1 MGFRWPWLLSSLL
14 AVPALVALYV
24 ALIRRRNKRAA
35 ELAAKG
41 FTPTA
46 QTRRLRRLRHIPFVF
61 FLAGLSLLLFSLA
74 RPHMNIGVP
83 RREGTVILAFDVS
96 NSMRADDLKP
106 TRMEAAKVAAAAFV
120 EKQPSE
126 IIIGVVAFS
135 DGSIITQQPTKE
147 RVITA
152 IKALRPQGGTS
163 LGQGI
168 FTALNAIA
176 GGTIKIDPAALA
188 GDPGGAGTGG
198 AGGAAGGAT
207 PPASGTNVDNEATSL
222 LDNVDI
228 GYYGSAAI
236 VLLSDGEN
244 TSEPDPKALGELA
257 SVAGVKIY
265 TIGIGSKEGAVVEID
280 GFNIATALDEE
291 LLEAVADVSDGKYF
305 LAEDATSLAS
315 VYDSIDL
322 QWKTVRERT
331 ELTSIAAAASAAL
344 IMIGAAL
351 SLRWLGRLL

>member
-1 MGFRWPWLLSSLL
+1 MGFRWPWLLASLL
-14 AVPALVALYV
+14 AIPALVALYV
-24 ALIRRRNKRAA
+24 ALVRRRNQRAA

-46 QTRRLRRLRHIPFVF
+46 QTLRLRRLRHVPFVF

-74 RPHMNIGVP
+74 RPQMDVGVP

-106 TRMEAAKVAAAAFV
+106 TRIEAAKVAATAFV

-126 IIIGVVAFS
+126 ILIGVVAFS
-135 DGSIITQQPTKE
+135 DGSLVTQQPTKDKA

-152 IKALRPQGGTS
+152 IKALRPNGGTS

-176 GGTIKIDPAALA
+176 GGTIEIDPAALA
-188 GDPGGAGTGG
+188 GGSAE
-198 AGGAAGGAT
+198 AGAT
-207 PPASGTNVDNEATSL
+207 DGDADTGASL
-222 LDNVDI
+222 LDSVDI
-228 GYYGSAAI
+228 GYYGSAVI

-244 TSEPDPKALGELA
+244 TSEPDPRALGELA

-291 LLEAVADVSDGKYF
+291 LLGAVAEVSDGRYF

-322 QWKTVRERT
+322 QWKTISERT
-331 ELTSIAAAASAAL
+331 ELTALAAASSAL
-344 IMIGAAL
+344 LIIVGAAF
-351 SLRWLGRLL
+351 SLRWLGRLV